1 MRRLLMVS
9 SLMLL
14 ASTPAL
20 GQAPG
25 LRDRLS
31 ALFTFGTC
39 GQPLCLDLNNTHGAH
54 FLPSATQGNATVLG
68 FVTEAMAK
76 SASNLPISA
85 TSSGAT
91 YSIVDGLPVKT
102 STSSGPVFAE
112 RPQTLGKRRFF
123 MGMNVSNMQFS
134 TLNGVPLDN
143 LQLNF
148 AHQDVGT
155 PGRGDPEF
163 ENDIIRTQLAL
174 KLDLTVAS
182 IFATYG
188 VTDFIDVGVALP
200 LMRISLDGNTVAQID
215 PFGPNA
221 VHYFGGT
228 PSNPILRAAADVRE
242 TTAGIGDVVGRVKI
256 NLGQGRRFGGALL
269 TEIRLPTGDEEN
281 LLGSGATSARGMG
294 VVGAQF
300 GSFSLHGNAGYL
312 IRTGELQN
320 DAALATIGFDN
331 LMTPRSTLA
340 FSLISEWTVGDPKL
354 VLPQPIDIQ
363 FPFRRQIE
371 STSIPARREDRLDAS
386 LGLKL
391 SLRGGSV
398 LVINGVVPLKQ
409 AGIQPAFFWT
419 TGLEISF

>member
-9 SLMLL
+9 SLTLL
-14 ASTPAL
+14 VSVPVHA
-20 GQAPG
+20 QATG
-25 LRDRLS
+25 LRDHLS
-31 ALFTFGTC
+31 ELFTFGTC
-39 GQPLCLDLNNTHGAH
+39 GQPLCLDLGNVHGNH
-54 FLPSATQGNATVLG
+54 FLPSTTQGNATVIS
-68 FVTEAMAK
+68 FITEAMAK

-112 RPQTLGKRRFF
+112 RPQTLGKHRFF

-148 AHQDVGT
+148 SHEDVGV

-174 KLDLTVAS
+174 KLNLTVAS

-188 VTDFIDVGVALP
+188 VTDFIDVGLALP
-200 LMRISLDGNTVAQID
+200 LLRVSLEGNTVAQID
-215 PFGPNA
+215 PFGPNPA
-221 VHYFGGT
+221 HYFGGT
-228 PSNPILRAAADVRE
+228 PANPILRAAASVNE
-242 TTAGIGDVVGRVKI
+242 SAAGVGDVVGRVKI
-256 NLGQGRRFGGALL
+256 NLGQGRRVGGALL
-269 TEIRLPTGDEEN
+269 TEVRLPTGDETN
-281 LLGSGATSARGMG
+281 LLGGGATSARVVG
-294 VVGAQF
+294 VVGAQL
-300 GSFSLHGNAGYL
+300 GTFSVHGNAGYL
-312 IRTGELQN
+312 LRTGALQS
-320 DAALATIGFDN
+320 DATLATIGFDN

-340 FSLISEWTVGDPKL
+340 FSLISETIVGKSKL
-354 VLPQPIDIQ
+354 SLPAPIDIE
-363 FPFRRQIE
+363 FPFQRRIE
-371 STSIPARREDRLDAS
+371 STSIPERREDRLDAS

-398 LVINGVVPLKQ
+398 LVLNGVAPLKK
-409 AGIQPAFFWT
+409 AGIQPSFFWT
-419 TGLEISF
+419 GGIEISF

>member
-1 MRRLLMVS
+1 MRRLMMVS

-14 ASTPAL
+14 TAAPAH
-20 GQAPG
+20 GQSAG

-39 GQPLCLDLNNTHGAH
+39 GQPLCLDLNNTHGDH
-54 FLPSATQGNATVLG
+54 FLPAATQGNATVLG

-76 SASNLPISA
+76 SASNIPISA

-112 RPQTLGKRRFF
+112 RPQTLGRRRFF

-148 AHQDVGT
+148 SHQDVGT
-155 PGRGDPEF
+155 PGAGDPDF
-163 ENDIIRTQLAL
+163 ENDVIRTQLAL

-188 VTDFIDVGVALP
+188 VTDFIDIGVALP
-200 LMRISLDGNTVAQID
+200 LIRVSLDGSTVAQID
-215 PFGPNA
+215 PFGPNP

-228 PSNPILRAAADVRE
+228 SANPILRAAASVRE
-242 TTAGIGDVVGRVKI
+242 SAAGIGDVVGRMKI
-256 NLGQGRRFGGALL
+256 NLGQGRRYGGALL
-269 TEIRLPTGDEEN
+269 TEVRLPTGDEEN
-281 LLGSGATSARGMG
+281 LLGAGSTSARAVG

-300 GSFSLHGNAGYL
+300 GSFSLHSNAGYL
-312 IRTGELQN
+312 LRTGALQN

-340 FSLISEWTVGDPKL
+340 FSLISEWRVGEPKL
-354 VLPQPIDIQ
+354 LLPAPINIQ
-363 FPFRRQIE
+363 FPFPRRIE
-371 STSIPARREDRLDAS
+371 STSIPTRREDRLDAS

-398 LVINGVVPLKQ
+398 LVLNGVVPLKK
-409 AGIQPAFFWT
+409 AGIQPSFFWT